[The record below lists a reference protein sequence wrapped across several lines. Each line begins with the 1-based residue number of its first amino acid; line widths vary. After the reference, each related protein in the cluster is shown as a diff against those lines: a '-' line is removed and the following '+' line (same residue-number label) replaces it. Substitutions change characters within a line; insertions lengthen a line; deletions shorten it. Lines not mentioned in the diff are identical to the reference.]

1 MDDLLEEVNN
11 IHLSSRRVDEFKAQ
25 VESVVL
31 AYDLKIDENSIRF
44 KHVIIG
50 PDQVFSIKKT
60 SIIDVE
66 LKKYF
71 SELLEESLAE
81 TEAKVVELSKRSHK
95 TVFRFAALDLFK
107 KKSSNKK
114 KSEPM
119 MDEKSAEVLMHKS
132 KELKAEY
139 NKLLGLYNKMYLSH
153 KEVYRLQLNDG
164 SEYYLDLKVENQLL
178 DFLHHN
184 FNDEV

>member
-1 MDDLLEEVNN
+1 MDNLLEEVSN
-11 IHLSSRRVDEFKAQ
+11 IHLSSRRIDEFKAQ
-25 VESVVL
+25 VESVIL
-31 AYDLKIDENSIRF
+31 AYDLKIDQNSIRF
-44 KHVIIG
+44 KHVVIY
-50 PDQVFSIKKT
+50 PDYVFSIKKT

-107 KKSSNKK
+107 KKSPKGKNI
-114 KSEPM
+114 EPK
-119 MDEKSAEVLMHKS
+119 MDEKSAEVLMTKS

-139 NKLLGLYNKMYLSH
+139 HKLLGLYNKMYLSH
-153 KEVYRLQLNDG
+153 KEVYRIQLNDG
-164 SEYYLDLKVENQLL
+164 IEYYLDLKAEDKLL

-184 FNDEV
+184 FNDAI